1 VQAGPRRWRSQACI
15 VGGSEGDAISGVDL
29 GSCLEELVKVCF
41 ESSGADLSRPRMAIM
56 KGRQFDKSREIP
68 EITANLLTGSK
79 RAIRVHEIRRAD
91 A

>member
-1 VQAGPRRWRSQACI
+1 MFRGA
-15 VGGSEGDAISGVDL
+15 SEGVFP
-29 GSCLEELVKVCF
+29 ELW
-41 ESSGADLSRPRMAIM
+41 GDRSRPRMAIM

-79 RAIRVHEIRRAD
+79 RAIRVHKIRRAD